1 MQVIAAI
8 KAIYELVLLAKDLVR
23 FVEANKDEA
32 WFQQSHQFFKGLR
45 EAKTKEELKD
55 ASKKISDL
63 FNSIS

>member
-1 MQVIAAI
+1 MQIVAAI

-23 FVEANKDEA
+23 FVEANKEEA
-32 WFQQSHQFFKGLR
+32 WFRESHQFFKTLR

-63 FNSIS
+63 FGSIS